1 VEIGIKQSIGGET
14 LDECWMSNSH
24 TSEHEPKK
32 KKKKAE
38 LDGVHT
44 ELIAKSP
51 ATKTK
56 LRTMG
61 SGAG

>member
-1 VEIGIKQSIGGET
+1 
-14 LDECWMSNSH
+14 MSNSH
-24 TSEHEPKK
+24 INEHEPKK
-32 KKKKAE
+32 KRKKKME

-61 SGAG
+61 SGAAW